1 MKKHQQNINGFT
13 VFSPEPISASL
24 FALLIS
30 QKYPRLT
37 FTEVRHRIGNIVVI
51 EGDKCLTIKSIER

>member
-1 MKKHQQNINGFT
+1 MKRHQQSLMGFT

-37 FTEVRHRIGNIVVI
+37 FTEVRHRIGDIVVI
-51 EGDKCLTIKSIER
+51 EGDKCLTIKTIGR